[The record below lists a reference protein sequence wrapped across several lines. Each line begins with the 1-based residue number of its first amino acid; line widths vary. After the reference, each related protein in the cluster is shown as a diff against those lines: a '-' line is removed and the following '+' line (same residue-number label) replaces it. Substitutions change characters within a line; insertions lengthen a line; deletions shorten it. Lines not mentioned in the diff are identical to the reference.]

1 MMRLFRT
8 DDSIIYEADNISEGV
23 WIELSAPDNDE
34 ITQVISSLKL
44 NREDLMAAIDLE
56 EKNRIEI
63 HDNYTLILVDIPAKE
78 TRHQQE
84 SYTTIP
90 LGIIITENNIGTVCS
105 QETSVLGYF
114 RQNRMKDFSTKKKLR
129 FVYQIMFRASLLY
142 QQALTDI
149 DSKRTEFEENIENIT
164 SEQDLISLHEL
175 ESTLVYFSTSL
186 RGNYNVLNRLE
197 RYSRIQRYPED
208 KELLDDVIIENQQAI
223 EMAQIYRDIID
234 STRELM
240 SSMIDSKLNNVMKRL
255 TSITLILSIP
265 TIISGLYGMNVD
277 QNWMPLAYTPHGFGI
292 ISILTA
298 TICVVLIIYLRK
310 KRML

>member
-1 MMRLFRT
+1 MIRLFRT
-8 DDSIIYEADNISEGV
+8 DDSVIYEPETISDGV
-23 WIELSAPDNDE
+23 WIELSYPDDNE
-34 ITQVISSLKL
+34 IAKVASSLKL
-44 NREDLMAAIDLE
+44 NREDLTAAIDLE

-63 HDNYTLILVDIPAKE
+63 HDNYTLILFDIPASE

-90 LGIIITENNIGTVCS
+90 LGIIITENNIVTVCS
-105 QETSVLGYF
+105 QETSVLSYF

-129 FVYQIMFRASLLY
+129 FVYQIMLRTSFLY
-142 QQALTDI
+142 QQVLTDI
-149 DSKRTEFEENIENIT
+149 DRKRTEFEENIESIT
-164 SEQDLISLHEL
+164 NEQDLISLHEL

-197 RYSRIQRYPED
+197 RYSSIQRYPED
-208 KELLDDVIIENQQAI
+208 RELLDDVIIENQQAV

-265 TIISGLYGMNVD
+265 TIISGLYGMNLD
-277 QNWMPLAYTPHGFGI
+277 QKWMPLAYTPHGFGI
-292 ISILTA
+292 ICLLTA
-298 TICVVLIIYLRK
+298 TVCVALIVYLRK
-310 KRML
+310 KKML